1 MAEIHSGRPNDG
13 VGIIILGNS
22 GSGKSFLCN
31 ILLDEMRFRS
41 EYDPNAVTVK
51 TERAEIKMGEMTFSI
66 FNIPGLIESDQQR
79 IDQNKKEIE
88 KAFQMCPYSI
98 VIYVWTPNSGGR
110 VVADDG
116 IGFSALHKAYQF
128 PSTSIIYVINNV
140 LSNRKRSF
148 DVDFLVQIKE
158 ALTVNQLTLTPDDS
172 VFVEKINFDDKQ
184 ERQTMR
190 KKIINCIAIHSP
202 AIQEKKAD
210 IILETA
216 QLRELREK
224 FKRHQ
229 AEAEKD
235 QKKYKSELEEM
246 RLKLERVEAIRTP
259 DTFMGALYSGA
270 QSGAYAAGVAL
281 GAVTAPLLA
290 PGYHLAKAL
299 DEWWHS

>member
-128 PSTSIIYVINNV
+128 PSTSIIYVINN
-140 LSNRKRSF
+140 
-148 DVDFLVQIKE
+148 IKE

-235 QKKYKSELEEM
+235 QKKYKSEREEM
-246 RLKLERVEAIRTP
+246 RVNLERVEAIRTP

-281 GAVTAPLLA
+281 GAGTAPLLA